1 MSQVENSRL
10 SFPIHTGTGR
20 RTQRRVRNRAGL
32 EAAWDAS
39 ANPDDVARAI
49 AGLLSDDNRWV
60 NAQSIEIAGGFM
72 I

>member
-1 MSQVENSRL
+1 VADSTTSSKPSWPRDRL
-10 SFPIHTGTGR
+10 GR
-20 RTQRRVRNRAGL
+20 VG
-32 EAAWDAS
+32 E
-39 ANPDDVARAI
+39 PDDVARAI